1 MLGRSRW
8 EKGVL
13 PGVLTILWPWRLAG
27 TVPCTSKKN
36 PDLPP
41 HPQKLRGCSCRGPEQ
56 YSYNTP
62 FSLRIR
68 HSAAGRRAFW
78 ASGGG
83 RRLSRTRRGR
93 ATAQGLGAGW
103 LRSSWREP
111 RLTSD
116 AGGVTV
122 VRTALRAADAI
133 HDAAPPGT
141 PAAPDPGGTSTSP
154 TAMCPP
160 GVPQCPP
167 HQPRSAERKP
177 TDSER

>member
-1 MLGRSRW
+1 MGRTGSPRR
-8 EKGVL
+8 
-13 PGVLTILWPWRLAG
+13 VLTALWLWRLAG
-27 TVPCTSKKN
+27 TVPCTNKKA
-36 PDLPP
+36 PVLRLLPR
-41 HPQKLRGCSCRGPEQ
+41 KLRGCSCRGPEQ

-141 PAAPDPGGTSTSP
+141 RRSGPWRHIYQPDRDAPSRSPAVPSSASAPARRAKAGG
-154 TAMCPP
+154 
-160 GVPQCPP
+160 Q
-167 HQPRSAERKP
+167 
-177 TDSER
+177 